1 MGLIGFLIIVG
12 TFSTGK
18 LGLFKG
24 LVSVK
29 GNEFYENRL
38 AMF

>member
-18 LGLFKG
+18 LGLLKDF
-24 LVSVK
+24 VSVK
-29 GNEFYENRL
+29 GSEFYENRL
-38 AMF
+38 AIV